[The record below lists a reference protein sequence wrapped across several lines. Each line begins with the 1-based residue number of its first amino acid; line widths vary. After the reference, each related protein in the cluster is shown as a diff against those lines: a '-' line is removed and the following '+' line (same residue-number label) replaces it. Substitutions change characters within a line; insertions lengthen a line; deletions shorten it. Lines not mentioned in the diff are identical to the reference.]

1 MKHMMNR
8 SLILAAMITA
18 PLAVAA
24 DNHDDH
30 EFGEVHHHEKN
41 VAAGP
46 NGGHVVQSAGLFSF
60 EVVVDKQRKARITML
75 DDHGHAKAAD
85 GVEISGIAGERSAPV
100 KLTFAMG
107 EGGVL
112 VSDKVLPPG
121 AHIPMILVVK
131 SGPDAKPVTERFE
144 LHVH

>member
-1 MKHMMNR
+1 MKHLMNR
-8 SLILAAMITA
+8 SLILAAMIAA

-24 DNHDDH
+24 DDHGAGDDH
-30 EFGEVHHHEKN
+30 HPQEA

-46 NGGHVVQSAGLFSF
+46 NGGHVVQSAGHFSF
-60 EVVVDKQRKARITML
+60 EVVVDKQRKARITVL
-75 DDHGHAKAAD
+75 DDHGQPKAAG
-85 GVEISGIAGERSAPV
+85 GVEIHGIAGERSAPV
-100 KLTFAMG
+100 KLTFTMG

-131 SGPDAKPVTERFE
+131 PGPDAKPVTERFE